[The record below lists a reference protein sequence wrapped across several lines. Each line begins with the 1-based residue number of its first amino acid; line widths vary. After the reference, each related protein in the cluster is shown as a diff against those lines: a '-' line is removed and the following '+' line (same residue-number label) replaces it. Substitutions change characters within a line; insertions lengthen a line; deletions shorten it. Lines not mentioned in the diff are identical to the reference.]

1 MKINFKNFDS
11 KKDISFETN
20 KNLIV
25 IYGKNGTGKTT
36 LSRTMTFNKKYVF
49 NEYFIYSNVFNVDE
63 KGFSQTV
70 NTKENFSG
78 LWIGESIVKIRN
90 NITNIIEKEKN
101 INNKIKDT
109 KEKID
114 TFCLE
119 NAIPFDWSQKINEI
133 LINNFK
139 LSDEDIETQFFNY
152 KSIKVYQTDIKDMND
167 LQEKIKHLNKNDLY
181 KQLIGYINRDPLL
194 NQIILKEQTKFLED
208 LNERINILKENK
220 KIIEDIEKTFVD
232 NDINEELKQKINDWY
247 KIHVDKEKC
256 LFCGND
262 NIQEAIAK
270 WKQIFS
276 DTYIKDKQKIIKTL
290 EEAIESAN
298 QIVIKKEYE
307 EVDKELIE
315 YIKDVLVKLKAIK
328 QNIEKGL
335 YNTLE
340 IKSFAK
346 DIKLL
351 EVKDLINNIIN
362 FILNLNIKELEF
374 FCNAS
379 VYIANEKS
387 KETKKLDKQ
396 MDIEGD
402 EIAKDINEI
411 LKDLGLNKNINIAID
426 RRSVPYKFTY
436 SVEKHKELGELSDG
450 QKHKLALAIFIS
462 SIIKGDLSNKI
473 IVIDDPVISLDISGY
488 ILFKQFLIKKLIVN
502 HFKESTK
509 LILLTHDITYLY
521 VQLSNIFDNSKL
533 KENTV
538 IYKLTADNIKEI
550 PIDYIKTDDI
560 SLFRLALDKCSNI
573 TELKCLN
580 RITLKIFR
588 IIIDVRLR
596 FYGISDTSEV
606 GVNKLPIEA
615 NKKKKLQ
622 EYSNHISKVARQDEP
637 NLNDILNS
645 IKYIKETTELFGMC
659 DYITTKNIDN
669 IEKLITEDNEKEI
682 ENDIFILIDSIGK
695 FLKTTSNEVMKNYV
709 EHTRVSY
716 TRNLIGLSLEEYFN

>member
-11 KKDISFETN
+11 EKDISFETN

-36 LSRTMTFNKKYVF
+36 LSRTMKFNKKYVF
-49 NEYFIYSNVFNVDE
+49 NEDFIYSNVFNVDE

-78 LWIGESIVKIRN
+78 LWIGESIVIIRN

-133 LINNFK
+133 LIDNFK

-220 KIIEDIEKTFVD
+220 KTIEDIEKTFVD

-256 LFCGND
+256 LFCDND

-436 SVEKHKELGELSDG
+436 SVKKHKEIGELSDG

-695 FLKTTSNEVMKNYV
+695 FLKTISNEVMKNYV